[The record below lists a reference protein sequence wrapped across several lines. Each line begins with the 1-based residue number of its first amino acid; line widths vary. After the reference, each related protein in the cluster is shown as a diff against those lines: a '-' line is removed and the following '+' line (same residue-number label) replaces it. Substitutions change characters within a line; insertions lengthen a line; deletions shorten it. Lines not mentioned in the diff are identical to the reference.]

1 MHGRLVVAP
10 EHEKREG
17 CRIAPDRRLGLPRT
31 ELERPSRVLLRSVP
45 VIREEERLHRADRA
59 APAPGRRVREAL
71 AVDLRG
77 SVQPLGSFV
86 SIALHQ
92 ECKPGSP
99 GGIPHS
105 RELLLPRV
113 RVAQIGEARLSIAES
128 TDLALDVLR
137 PVAHDSDD
145 NLPAVA
151 EPVTQFALDR
161 VDTVALVTMDDG
173 SGPSRPNVFGRA
185 ALESLARLL
194 PELEHGD
201 FSALVITG
209 KTGSFSGGADVKEF
223 PRIERREQAIEGS
236 RAGHD
241 LFGRIRA
248 LPYPSVAAI
257 NGGILGGGV
266 ELALHCDYRVMADD
280 VRHFASPECLLGF
293 VPAWGATQLA
303 PRIAGPEAAVKLI
316 ALNPM
321 RQNKMLNAAQA
332 HELGFV
338 DRVVVPERLIDE
350 AMTIASEQP
359 LREEADL
366 SDLAEAVAKGR
377 RQLDDSLHGAAPA
390 PYRALDLI
398 EGAATWS
405 LEEGYR
411 AEEEALADLLL
422 TPEAQASLYAFDLVE
437 RRARRGA
444 GRPAAEPRE
453 VTKVGIAG
461 AGLMA
466 TQLATLFLRRLGV
479 QVVLRDLE
487 QEIVDQALETI
498 RDDLSAA
505 ASRGRLD
512 PQQAVSLAALAKGT
526 TSYEGFEDCD
536 FAIEAI
542 FEELDVKRQVFGELE
557 DVVPAHCVLAT
568 NTSALSVTAMAEGLE
583 HPERLLG
590 MHFFNPVALM
600 PLVELIRTPET
611 DDVSLATGWSVADR
625 LRKRPV
631 LVNDAPGFV
640 VNRLLARMMVV
651 LLDEIERGNT
661 VEETDEA
668 VLGLGLPMAPSVLLQ
683 MVGEQVAN
691 HVRETLRAA
700 YPDRFAITGDGP
712 VRSVDEIREAVLAAL
727 ADEVR
732 HMLEEGVVESPKDV
746 DTALILGAG
755 FPFFMGGL
763 TPRLDQAG
771 YSYEMSSSREPSGS
785 RK

>member
-1 MHGRLVVAP
+1 VA
-10 EHEKREG
+10 
-17 CRIAPDRRLGLPRT
+17 D
-31 ELERPSRVLLRSVP
+31 
-45 VIREEERLHRADRA
+45 
-59 APAPGRRVREAL
+59 
-71 AVDLRG
+71 
-77 SVQPLGSFV
+77 
-86 SIALHQ
+86 
-92 ECKPGSP
+92 
-99 GGIPHS
+99 
-105 RELLLPRV
+105 
-113 RVAQIGEARLSIAES
+113 
-128 TDLALDVLR
+128 
-137 PVAHDSDD
+137 
-145 NLPAVA
+145 
-151 EPVTQFALDR
+151 PVTQFALDR

-173 SGPSRPNVFGRA
+173 SGPGRPNVFGRA

-194 PELEHGD
+194 PELEQGN

-209 KTGSFSGGADVKEF
+209 KTGSFSGGADVKVF

-236 RAGHD
+236 RAGHE

-248 LPYPSVAAI
+248 LPYPTVAAI

-266 ELALHCDYRVMADD
+266 ELALHCDYRVIADD

-338 DRVVVPERLIDE
+338 DRVVEPERLIDE
-350 AMTIASEQP
+350 AMTIATEKP
-359 LREEADL
+359 PREEADL
-366 SDLAEAVAKGR
+366 TGLAEAVAKGR
-377 RQLDDSLHGAAPA
+377 RQLDDALHGAAPA

-398 EGAATWS
+398 EGAGSWG
-405 LEEGYR
+405 LDEGYR
-411 AEEEALADLLL
+411 AEEEALADLLF

-437 RRARRGA
+437 RRARHATRQMLTAAGA
-444 GRPAAEPRE
+444 NSSPPRP

-479 QVVLRDLE
+479 PVVLRDLE
-487 QEIVDQALETI
+487 QEIVDRALETI

-505 ASRGRLD
+505 AARGRLD
-512 PQQAVSLAALAKGT
+512 PQDAVSLAALATGT

-542 FEELDVKRQVFGELE
+542 FEELDVKRQAFRELE
-557 DVVPAHCVLAT
+557 EVVPAECVLAT

-583 HPERLLG
+583 HRERLLG

-611 DDVSLATGWSVADR
+611 DDASLATAWSIADR

-640 VNRLLARMMVV
+640 VNRLLTRMMVV

-661 VEETDEA
+661 VEGTDEA

-691 HVRETLRAA
+691 HVRETLFEA
-700 YPDRFAITGDGP
+700 YPDRFAITGEGP
-712 VRSVDEIREAVLAAL
+712 VRSVEEVREAVLAAL

-763 TPRLDQAG
+763 TKRLDQAG
-771 YSYEMSSSREPSGS
+771 YSYEPASAHA
-785 RK
+785 

>member
-1 MHGRLVVAP
+1 M
-10 EHEKREG
+10 
-17 CRIAPDRRLGLPRT
+17 
-31 ELERPSRVLLRSVP
+31 
-45 VIREEERLHRADRA
+45 
-59 APAPGRRVREAL
+59 
-71 AVDLRG
+71 
-77 SVQPLGSFV
+77 
-86 SIALHQ
+86 
-92 ECKPGSP
+92 
-99 GGIPHS
+99 
-105 RELLLPRV
+105 
-113 RVAQIGEARLSIAES
+113 
-128 TDLALDVLR
+128 
-137 PVAHDSDD
+137 
-145 NLPAVA
+145 A
-151 EPVTQFALDR
+151 EPVTQFTLDR

-173 SGPSRPNVFGRA
+173 SGPGRPNVFGRA

-194 PELEHGD
+194 PELEQGD

-266 ELALHCDYRVMADD
+266 ELALHCDYRVIADD

-316 ALNPM
+316 AINPM

-338 DRVVVPERLIDE
+338 DRVVEPERLIDE
-350 AMTIASEQP
+350 AMTIASERP

-411 AEEEALADLLL
+411 AEEEALADLLF
-422 TPEAQASLYAFDLVE
+422 TPQAQASLYAFDLVE

-487 QEIVDQALETI
+487 QEIVNRALETI

-557 DVVPAHCVLAT
+557 DVVPSECVLAT

-600 PLVELIRTPET
+600 PLVELVRTNET
-611 DDVSLATGWSVADR
+611 DDVSLATAWSVADR

-661 VEETDEA
+661 VEVTDEA

-691 HVRETLRAA
+691 HVRETLHDA

-712 VRSVDEIREAVLAAL
+712 VRGVDEIREAVLAAL